1 MTTNLT
7 KIFFGIIDKEK
18 LIKSKN
24 FNVGFWGSEEYF
36 KKLGRP
42 IDWEHG
48 VLQLF
53 QNNHDDLWW
62 TISGRFS
69 KIKME
74 DFHQIKNQLIQI
86 HSNFETISDIMELIS
101 NGGSLFDVKD
111 DFDFDNIIIEGEDDR
126 EFIDFEH
133 YKRIN
138 LNEKNTIWVLEIIR
152 YIDVNYEIDGDT
164 LNLNYDSSEDLN
176 LDERFVCS
184 VLLKLCRNNLS
195 KSGTYSI

>member
-24 FNVGFWGSEEYF
+24 FNVGFWGSEDYF

-48 VLQLF
+48 VLQGV
-53 QNNHDDLWW
+53 QYNHDDLWW
-62 TISGRFS
+62 TLSGRFS

-101 NGGSLFDVKD
+101 NGGSLFDV
-111 DFDFDNIIIEGEDDR
+111 IP
-126 EFIDFEH
+126 
-133 YKRIN
+133 
-138 LNEKNTIWVLEIIR
+138 
-152 YIDVNYEIDGDT
+152 
-164 LNLNYDSSEDLN
+164 
-176 LDERFVCS
+176 
-184 VLLKLCRNNLS
+184 KL
-195 KSGTYSI
+195 YSFH

>member
-24 FNVGFWGSEEYF
+24 FNVGFWGSEDYF

-62 TISGRFS
+62 TLSGRFS
-69 KIKME
+69 RIKME

-184 VLLKLCRNNLS
+184 VLLKL
-195 KSGTYSI
+195 